1 MMTFLADFIR
11 SEVASAELLVSSV
24 LAAASLLC
32 WGLVAGAEYLEE
44 WRWSF
49 SAHEN

>member
-1 MMTFLADFIR
+1 MITFLTDCIR
-11 SEVASAELLVSSV
+11 QGVASAELLVASG
-24 LAAASLLC
+24 LAAATLLC

-49 SAHEN
+49 SAHEG